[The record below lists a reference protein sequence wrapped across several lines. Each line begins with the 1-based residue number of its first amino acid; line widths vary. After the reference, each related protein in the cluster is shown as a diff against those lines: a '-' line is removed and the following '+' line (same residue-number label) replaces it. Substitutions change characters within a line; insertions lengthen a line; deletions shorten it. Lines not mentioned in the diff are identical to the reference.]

1 MVFILVN
8 FAIDFIDSLA
18 LATNMLS
25 QKWLIDYLNI
35 FKLPIPFVLLFHFT
49 NSTKVLSTS
58 IIIFCSNT
66 SCIGKV
72 GSIMLDKSQDLKGNN
87 REVFVTCV
95 WTNDILFSWIFLLNN
110 NFEHKI
116 GWLLQGQHVEK
127 KYISLT
133 LDSKLTKYNPHIINL
148 QTHKFSF

>member
-1 MVFILVN
+1 MAFILVH
-8 FAIDFIDSLA
+8 FAIDFMDSLV
-18 LATNMLS
+18 LTTNMLS

-49 NSTKVLSTS
+49 NSTKVLSIS

-72 GSIMLDKSQDLKGNN
+72 GSIMLDKSQGLKGNN

-95 WTNDILFSWIFLLNN
+95 WTNDILFSWIFLLKNK
-110 NFEHKI
+110 FEHQI
-116 GWLLQGQHVEK
+116 GWLLQWQHVEK
-127 KYISLT
+127 KYISPT
-133 LDSKLTKYNPHIINL
+133 PDSK
-148 QTHKFSF
+148 

>member
-1 MVFILVN
+1 MAFILVH
-8 FAIDFIDSLA
+8 FVIDFMDSLA
-18 LATNMLS
+18 LTTNMSS

-49 NSTKVLSTS
+49 NSTKVLSKS

-72 GSIMLDKSQDLKGNN
+72 GSNMLDKSQDLKGIS
-87 REVFVTCV
+87 REVVVTCV
-95 WTNDILFSWIFLLNN
+95 WTNDILFSRIFLPK
-110 NFEHKI
+110 HKSKHQI

-127 KYISLT
+127 KYISPS
-133 LDSKLTKYNPHIINL
+133 LDSKQNTILT
-148 QTHKFSF
+148 